1 MQNRDTFSSYH
12 PIINFLYFALVLVFS
27 MCFMHPAFLVMSM
40 AAALGY
46 NIYLKGVKGLR
57 TSLAFILPMMILAA
71 IVNPAFNHEGA
82 TILA

>member
-1 MQNRDTFSSYH
+1 MRRWPRSPFVFAEKSAAVLWAAAFTFLERNGVMQNRDTFSSYH

-46 NIYLKGVKGLR
+46 NIYLKGV
-57 TSLAFILPMMILAA
+57 
-71 IVNPAFNHEGA
+71 
-82 TILA
+82 